1 MNSWVNRRS
10 FPIVTVER
18 INATSFRLRQES
30 FLAAKSAIQ
39 NQTQDTGNSTQVGL
53 PLKNTTKSASVSG
66 HNSTTSFNG
75 NNTTFTVGNL
85 AQSFSNNN
93 TKQPAKRSEDKG
105 EEKDHEKKKNKTTD
119 DTLWSIP
126 FTYVTNIDAV
136 ETLVWFDQKGMY
148 YLYSFF
154 FFLPLFRSF
163 LCLLYTS
170 PSPRDA
176 TLSRMPSSA

>member
-39 NQTQDTGNSTQVGL
+39 NQGTGNSTQVVSQ
-53 PLKNTTKSASVSG
+53 NTTAATLSG
-66 HNSTTSFNG
+66 INATTFNKDNATSFNG
-75 NNTTFTVGNL
+75 NMTHSTTIK
-85 AQSFSNNN
+85 NN
-93 TKQPAKRSEDKG
+93 TKQLTEKIKRSEIEG
-105 EEKDHEKKKNKTTD
+105 EKSSEEHEKNNRQKNETTD

-136 ETLVWFDQKGMY
+136 ETLVWFDQKGIFVY
-148 YLYSFF
+148 YK
-154 FFLPLFRSF
+154 PDLF
-163 LCLLYTS
+163 
-170 PSPRDA
+170 
-176 TLSRMPSSA
+176 